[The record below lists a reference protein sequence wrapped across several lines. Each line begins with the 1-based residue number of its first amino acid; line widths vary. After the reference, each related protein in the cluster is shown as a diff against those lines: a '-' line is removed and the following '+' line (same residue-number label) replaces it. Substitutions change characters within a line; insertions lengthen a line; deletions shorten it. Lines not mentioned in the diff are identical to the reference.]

1 VQIKSISLVAVG
13 VTTFISMAASA
24 NIIAGWSIATAIPAA
39 TTGTSYNYG
48 VADSGDVATGTMLSS
63 AHALAATTYSSPA
76 GNGSTYSFSANNWTA
91 GDYVQVSVATT
102 GYSDVSIS
110 WDQTRS
116 GTGPASFE
124 LVMSTDGGTNWSTL
138 IASYAVVQAGL
149 AGSGTTTWNT
159 VTNQAGFT
167 ITSIA
172 TDAAN
177 QGNVLFRMRTLVT
190 TAAAG
195 TNRVDNIVVSGNV
208 APAPGAIALL
218 GLAGLIGRRRR

>member
-1 VQIKSISLVAVG
+1 
-13 VTTFISMAASA
+13 
-24 NIIAGWSIATAIPAA
+24 
-39 TTGTSYNYG
+39 
-48 VADSGDVATGTMLSS
+48 
-63 AHALAATTYSSPA
+63 
-76 GNGSTYSFSANNWTA
+76 
-91 GDYVQVSVATT
+91 
-102 GYSDVSIS
+102 
-110 WDQTRS
+110 
-116 GTGPASFE
+116 
-124 LVMSTDGGTNWSTL
+124 MSTDGGTNWSTL